1 MFTEDLDELEV
12 AILLKRLEILTG
24 QGITGRRVFS
34 LGDDF
39 FALMKDKWIFDGVLS
54 TIHGFQEMHDEGRD
68 EAVGATLEP
77 KPSAPPM
84 PVKKKRG
91 RKSKK
96 ELAEM
101 QIAACRSQL
110 DV

>member
-12 AILLKRLEILTG
+12 AILLKRLEILKA

-68 EAVGATLEP
+68 EAVWGYTGACAH
-77 KPSAPPM
+77 SA
-84 PVKKKRG
+84 RAG
-91 RKSKK
+91 K
-96 ELAEM
+96 EEAWQEE
-101 QIAACRSQL
+101 
-110 DV
+110 

>member
-1 MFTEDLDELEV
+1 MFTDDLDELEV

-34 LGDDF
+34 LGDNF
-39 FALMKDKWIFDGVLS
+39 FALMKDKWTFDGVLS
-54 TIHGFQEMHDEGRD
+54 TIHGFQEMHDEARD
-68 EAVGATLEP
+68 EAVGVTLEP
-77 KPSAPPM
+77 ALIPPL

-101 QIAACRSQL
+101 QFATFRSQP

>member
-1 MFTEDLDELEV
+1 MFTDDLDELEV

-39 FALMKDKWIFDGVLS
+39 FALMKDKWAFDGVLS
-54 TIHGFQEMHDEGRD
+54 TIHGFQEMHDETRD

-77 KPSAPPM
+77 APFRPC
-84 PVKKKRG
+84 
-91 RKSKK
+91 
-96 ELAEM
+96 L
-101 QIAACRSQL
+101 
-110 DV
+110 

>member
-1 MFTEDLDELEV
+1 
-12 AILLKRLEILTG
+12 
-24 QGITGRRVFS
+24 
-34 LGDDF
+34 
-39 FALMKDKWIFDGVLS
+39 
-54 TIHGFQEMHDEGRD
+54 MHDETRD

-77 KPSAPPM
+77 QSIPLV

-101 QIAACRSQL
+101 QSDGAQSQL

>member
-1 MFTEDLDELEV
+1 MFTDDLDELEV

-39 FALMKDKWIFDGVLS
+39 FALMKDKWAFDGVLS
-54 TIHGFQEMHDEGRD
+54 TIHGFQEMHDETRD
-68 EAVGATLEP
+68 EAVVATLEP
-77 KPSAPPM
+77 QSIPLV

-101 QIAACRSQL
+101 QSDGAQSQL

>member
-1 MFTEDLDELEV
+1 MFTDDLDELEV

-39 FALMKDKWIFDGVLS
+39 FALMKDKWAFDGVLS
-54 TIHGFQEMHDEGRD
+54 TIHGFQEMHDETRD

-77 KPSAPPM
+77 QSIPLV

-101 QIAACRSQL
+101 QSDAAQSQL

>member
-39 FALMKDKWIFDGVLS
+39 FALMQDKWTFDGVLS
-54 TIHGFQEMHDEGRD
+54 TVHGFQEMHDEARD

-77 KPSAPPM
+77 ALIPLVL
-84 PVKKKRG
+84 VKKKRG
-91 RKSKK
+91 RKSWPKCK
-96 ELAEM
+96 GTSPE
-101 QIAACRSQL
+101 RS
-110 DV
+110 

>member
-12 AILLKRLEILTG
+12 AILLKRLEIPKA
-24 QGITGRRVFS
+24 QGITSRRVFS

-77 KPSAPPM
+77 ALIALV

-101 QIAACRSQL
+101 QRDVASTQL
-110 DV
+110 DA